1 MFQTIMWIS
10 LILVLFAIVTI
21 YKYKK
26 SKKSKKQWEGKNPL
40 ERTKSTEELRQNEN
54 KHRNTNGGF

>member
-26 SKKSKKQWEGKNPL
+26 SIKTKKQWEGKNPL
-40 ERTKSTEELRQNEN
+40 ERTKSIEELRQNDN

>member
-1 MFQTIMWIS
+1 MFQTIVWIS
-10 LILVLFAIVTI
+10 LILVLFTIVTI

-26 SKKSKKQWEGKNPL
+26 LKKSIKKWEGKNPL

-54 KHRNTNGGF
+54 KHRNTKGGF